1 MTALV
6 CHTHLLLIYYCD
18 ASARLQT
25 DCRKHLSTEQ
35 STTFPDVTVTVQR
48 KNYYWLYLLDY
59 FNRSDLWESLKMPL
73 VISLFSRKHQN
84 IAMEKNASKALLD
97 TYLFLNTTLA
107 HSCMRK
113 LSLRLSPSQCPYVWL
128 TRVHIGCPE
137 TAAFDILAQDPQCFL
152 SQLTRTWFGSA
163 QSAEGSDLLISSS
176 TWIKRTSFL
185 KQLSPWH
192 TLFTD

>member
-6 CHTHLLLIYYCD
+6 CHTHLLLIYYCN

-59 FNRSDLWESLKMPL
+59 FNHSGLWESLKMPL
-73 VISLFSRKHQN
+73 VIFLFKKTPRYSHG
-84 IAMEKNASKALLD
+84 KNASKALLD
-97 TYLFLNTTLA
+97 TYLFLNTTQA

-113 LSLRLSPSQCPYVWL
+113 LRLSPSQCPYVWL

-137 TAAFDILAQDPQCFL
+137 NAAFDILAQDPQCFL